1 MSIKSKEYGKFSLK
15 QLKEFYAHYHNLQ
28 NEKQDVYDINKEDPE
43 IFSSLFKLI
52 PPWAAWYEIPWQQS
66 LALFLFLLGID
77 KDIIKASNST
87 EPAQSGLDLLD
98 NADNYDIDFE
108 SLTDEEK
115 GTLLSL
121 LFSIIEQLNAITI
134 YQVSMSDLV
143 LKAKNGDDDSLF
155 CSVLVDR
162 SALSSPSIAKRIQ
175 RAHFDNDN
183 TFFDRLSKSITRTK
197 PRRPNKEL
205 DDVRFIFEV
214 LDESIGLDN
223 LSEKEIYKTI
233 VDDLELYPTEN
244 TKDIFSGLKKLLQR
258 RKKAKGT

>member
-1 MSIKSKEYGKFSLK
+1 MTIETKEYGKLSLK
-15 QLKEFYAHYHNLQ
+15 QLKDFYAHYHNLQ
-28 NEKQDVYDINKEDPE
+28 NEKQDVYDINEEDPE
-43 IFSSLFKLI
+43 IFTSLFSLI
-52 PPWAAWYEIPWQQS
+52 PPWSIWYETPWQQC
-66 LALFLFLLGID
+66 LALYFFILGLD
-77 KDIIKASNST
+77 KEIIKANDSHD
-87 EPAQSGLDLLD
+87 PAQANLGFLD
-98 NADNYDIDFE
+98 NADNYTIDFD
-108 SLTDEEK
+108 SLSDEEK
-115 GTLLSL
+115 GTFLSL
-121 LFSIIEQLNAITI
+121 LFSITEQLNALTI

-143 LKAKNGDDDSLF
+143 LKVKNGDDDSLF
-155 CSVLVDR
+155 CAVLVDR

-183 TFFDRLSKSITRTK
+183 AFFDKLSKSITRTK
-197 PRRPNKEL
+197 PRRPSKEL

-258 RKKAKGT
+258 RKKAKET